1 MAAQLGSNGTN
12 SVGGLR
18 EMKFC
23 PNCGNK
29 LKENDS
35 KCPKCGFEL
44 SKAKLQDNKLDG
56 VKQKF
61 NLKNIDLKNF
71 DLRKNGSKTD
81 KVNVQQFFGQHKKIV
96 WAICALIAIILIYT
110 QVYVPHVVN
119 SALENNGFTSA
130 KGYKVNVNRM
140 HKIITL
146 KSNYAHEKQFN
157 EQLRAN
163 GFDTR
168 QLPVENQMSNVAH
181 EIAGRTLGT
190 WTIEMST
197 GEDLHTGNGKFG
209 SFWVFKGT
217 KETKRFQTT
226 PVGRQCRN
234 EYLERQRE
242 QADDEAQQQKDD
254 LIGAGAIGF
263 MLGAL

>member
-1 MAAQLGSNGTN
+1 
-12 SVGGLR
+12 
-18 EMKFC
+18 MKFC

-29 LKENDS
+29 LNGNES
-35 KCPKCGFEL
+35 KCPKCGFVLKKKQPRENKQDHDIKEL
-44 SKAKLQDNKLDG
+44 LNKVDSTRF
-56 VKQKF
+56 K
-61 NLKNIDLKNF
+61 DLG
-71 DLRKNGSKTD
+71 R
-81 KVNVQQFFGQHKKIV
+81 QHKKLIIGIV
-96 WAICALIAIILIYT
+96 CAIVAVIVVYSQI
-110 QVYVPHVVN
+110 YVPHVVD

-130 KGYKVNVNRM
+130 KGYKVNINRT

-146 KSNYAHEKQFN
+146 KSNYAHERQFN
-157 EQLRAN
+157 QQLMAN

-209 SFWVFKGT
+209 SFWVFQGT

-263 MLGAL
+263 MLGAF